1 MKFQPYVFLS
11 RNNVFRPAITKNCL
25 RFHCQNRVD
34 LEEISPLSLLH
45 QSTKMVSDLENY
57 E

>member
-1 MKFQPYVFLS
+1 MKFQPYLFLS
-11 RNNVFRPAITKNCL
+11 RNNVFRPAITKNYL

-34 LEEISPLSLLH
+34 LEETSPLSLLH

-57 E
+57 D